1 MAVLII
7 RLCCTVVLAEGTV
20 AVAEQVVGEV
30 SNVLVVAVGVIH
42 RVLHVIH
49 SGGKSSSIDG
59 CGTLVQYW

>member
-1 MAVLII
+1 M
-7 RLCCTVVLAEGTV
+7 VLAAGTV

-59 CGTLVQYW
+59 CDTLVQYW